1 MGIILDA
8 TNAQIVNAVRSE
20 MVMFGGR
27 IPEATAS
34 NIRDIG
40 DIIRGNLQVANEFL
54 SVLVRIRLFLLRRAL
69 SVTAISSKRFSLTS
83 LTPMSM
89 TRRSRLAKFISA
101 KFLTSTRCIIR

>member
-1 MGIILDA
+1 MGVILDA

-54 SVLVRIRLFLLRRAL
+54 SVLVN
-69 SVTAISSKRFSLTS
+69 
-83 LTPMSM
+83 
-89 TRRSRLAKFISA
+89 
-101 KFLTSTRCIIR
+101 